1 MTIMIMI
8 IIQTQTLAIV
18 SKYKPGGGSELN
30 RTKQRWLL
38 LVHLCFNMISRY
50 GTIKYIR
57 GNYQI
62 NHEFNRYGFQ
72 RHSQTKSSYPIITRS
87 RAIDRP
93 VAKVIILVVKQSNYK
108 FSKPINSVWWINN
121 KAAYSKKEWTSR
133 TRAETSYFQICT
145 TFAVLLAIIIA
156 EPWTDSRSLHETLRN
171 FLKININFGKLNSKY
186 FILF

>member
-18 SKYKPGGGSELN
+18 SKYKPGGGGTELN

-62 NHEFNRYGFQ
+62 NHEFNRYDGFQ

-87 RAIDRP
+87 SAIDRP

-121 KAAYSKKEWTSR
+121 KAAYSKKEWLQNQR
-133 TRAETSYFQICT
+133 GDI
-145 TFAVLLAIIIA
+145 VLPNMYNIRSFVGHHHRGTMDGFTII
-156 EPWTDSRSLHETLRN
+156 LRDTKE
-171 FLKININFGKLNSKY
+171 FLKN
-186 FILF
+186 